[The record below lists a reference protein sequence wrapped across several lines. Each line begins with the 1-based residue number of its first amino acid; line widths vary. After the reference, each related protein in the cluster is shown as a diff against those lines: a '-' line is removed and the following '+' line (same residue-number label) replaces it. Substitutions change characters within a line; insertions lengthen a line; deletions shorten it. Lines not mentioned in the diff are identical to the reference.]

1 MSAAASA
8 LGTIQT
14 VQTALTV
21 VHTLALTAWHFPSDC
36 PISSG
41 SSYDFIVIGGG
52 TAGSVLAH
60 RLSADENINVLLVE
74 AGGYAPLES
83 ELPGLF
89 PLLPT
94 SPYDFNF
101 TSVNDHYTGQNLQNG
116 RVELTQGKMLGG
128 SAANHHLIHVQG
140 DPHDYDQWAKIL
152 DDDTWSYKNV
162 QPYLKKQENLTD
174 PNLLDSEYAHLH
186 GTQGYLKIARDV
198 QSTNI
203 NYLKSFEELGHK
215 IVEDTS
221 SETSTLGF
229 TEPLLNIADGIRQTG
244 AVGYLGAAQTRKNL
258 CVALSTTVTKILIE
272 NGVAVGVKVVT
283 SDGET
288 SELYAKKEVIVSAG
302 AINSPKLLMLSG
314 IGPKSDLESLGIDVV
329 ADLPVGQNFMD
340 HPSAVVVYQME
351 ANTDTL
357 PAANPHVFPVPI
369 TTGYVALDANQL
381 YPDYQVINLVFPH
394 DAAAQLQLCS
404 NVFKY
409 SNEICDKFFAATSG
423 RSTLF
428 VVNNLMMP
436 KSRGEV
442 KLASADPNDK
452 PLIYTGTYTN
462 KDDLD
467 LMARS
472 LEDFDRVLNTTYFKS
487 VGASRVDLG
496 LCSDLTGLE
505 FWECYALEMSA
516 TMWHY
521 VGTCSMGSVLDTQLR
536 VKGVEN
542 LRVVDSS
549 AMPTEVSG
557 NINAAVG
564 MVAERASDFILNT
577 WNISH

>member
-8 LGTIQT
+8 LGTMQT

-21 VHTLALTAWHFPSDC
+21 VHTLALTAWRIPSDC
-36 PISSG
+36 PISNG

-52 TAGSVLAH
+52 TAGSVLAN
-60 RLSADENINVLLVE
+60 RLSADENINVLLLE

-89 PLLPT
+89 PLLPST
-94 SPYDFNF
+94 AYDFNF

-116 RVELTQGKMLGG
+116 QVELTQGKMLGG
-128 SAANHHLIHVQG
+128 SAANHHMIHVQG

-162 QPYLKKQENLTD
+162 QPYLRRQENLTD
-174 PNLLDSEYAHLH
+174 PGLLDSEYADLH
-186 GTQGYLKIARDV
+186 GTDGYLKIARDE
-198 QSTNI
+198 QSANI
-203 NYLKSFEELGHK
+203 KYLEAYEELGHN

-221 SETSTLGF
+221 SEISSLGF
-229 TEPLLNIADGIRQTG
+229 TQPLLNVVDGIRQTG

-258 CVALSTTVTKILIE
+258 CVALSTTATKILIKD
-272 NGVAVGVKVVT
+272 GVAVGVQVLT
-283 SDGET
+283 SYGKT
-288 SELYAKKEVIVSAG
+288 SKLYAKKEVIVSAG

-314 IGPKSDLESLGIDVV
+314 IGPKTHLESLGIEVV

-351 ANTDTL
+351 ANSDPL
-357 PAANPHVFPVPI
+357 PAVNPHVFPVPI
-369 TTGYVALDANQL
+369 TTGYVALDPKQP

-394 DAAAQLQLCS
+394 DAAALLQLCT

-409 SNEICDKFFAATSG
+409 THEVCDKFFAATSG

-436 KSRGEV
+436 KSRGEI
-442 KLASADPNDK
+442 KLASADPSAQ

-496 LCSDLTGLE
+496 ICSDLSGLE

-521 VGTCSMGSVLDTQLR
+521 AGTCSMGSVLDTRLR
-536 VKGVEN
+536 VKGLQN

-564 MVAERASDFILNT
+564 MIAERASDFILDT
-577 WNISH
+577 WNILH